1 MINDFHPLLLE
12 SDRIYLDY
20 CHLYFSQSRNVK
32 AQALPFC
39 LFFNYSVKFR
49 ILTHESENSG
59 VFVQI
64 HSVAIR
70 TLDVM

>member
-39 LFFNYSVKFR
+39 LFFNYSVKVP
-49 ILTHESENSG
+49 NSNP
-59 VFVQI
+59 
-64 HSVAIR
+64 
-70 TLDVM
+70 